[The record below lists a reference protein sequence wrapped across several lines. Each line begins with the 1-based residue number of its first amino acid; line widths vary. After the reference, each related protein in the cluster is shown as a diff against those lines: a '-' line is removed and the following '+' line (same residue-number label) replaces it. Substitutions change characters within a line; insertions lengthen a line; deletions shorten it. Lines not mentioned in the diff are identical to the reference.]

1 MRGGDERIDLLSNGS
16 ATSAWFP
23 VKVGGIYLWSIEG
36 TFNSGSY
43 QLQLQNAN
51 GTATDI
57 TGASMSAAGF
67 MEVDLP
73 PGGQVR
79 AVETGTTSAMYSTLV
94 RMPEGAGIGTFDTEV
109 VQGNVASGATDSGN
123 PVKVAGVYAA
133 TPSAASDGQRRDVS
147 VDTRGQIRVV
157 VSDYNHANGGNL
169 GAVVSAFN
177 GDAQGIGSL
186 AGVVI
191 KGSPYLYNG
200 SSVDRARNN
209 TDITALASAARTT
222 TLNSG
227 DLTNYN
233 GRGCHVVL
241 DVTNAGTGS
250 ITLTIQAKDAL
261 SGQYYT
267 LLAGAAVTTVSTN
280 VYKVFPGATA
290 VANAAANDI
299 LPRTYRILVTHNN
312 ANSITYSVGA
322 SIIL

>member
-1 MRGGDERIDLLSNGS
+1 MPILHRNATAPTVPDGGTVEMQADDKGNLM
-16 ATSAWFP
+16 
-23 VKVGGIYLWSIEG
+23 VGGG
-36 TFNSGSY
+36 
-43 QLQLQNAN
+43 
-51 GTATDI
+51 
-57 TGASMSAAGF
+57 
-67 MEVDLP
+67 
-73 PGGQVR
+73 
-79 AVETGTTSAMYSTLV
+79 
-94 RMPEGAGIGTFDTEV
+94 
-109 VQGNVASGATDSGN
+109 VASGATDTGN
-123 PVKVAGVYAA
+123 PVKVAGKYNSTLPTFTDGQRGDLQIGTRGSLNVTLHAWNSTSPIDSFA
-133 TPSAASDGQRRDVS
+133 TNSDGQSALNRAINV
-147 VDTRGQIRVV
+147 
-157 VSDYNHANGGNL
+157 GNFDHR
-169 GAVVSAFN
+169 FN
-177 GDAQGIGSL
+177 GTSW
-186 AGVVI
+186 
-191 KGSPYLYNG
+191 
-200 SSVDRARNN
+200 DRSRGN
-209 TDITALASAARTT
+209 TDITALASAARTA

-233 GRGCHVVL
+233 GRGLHVVL